1 MPATRIYTVLN
12 KGSMLL
18 LVTVLYTTAF
28 AQEPILASLETTTVA
43 SPAVSSVLPEAP
55 SQHHFWDNE
64 NRLLFS
70 TVAAFSAADFAA
82 TRANLA
88 SGGKELNPIT
98 RVFAGSTAALATNFA
113 GETAGV
119 IGLSYFFHRTGHH
132 KLERITPIANV
143 AASAFAVAYDL
154 THR

>member
-1 MPATRIYTVLN
+1 MPATPIYTVLN

-55 SQHHFWDNE
+55 SQHRFWDNE